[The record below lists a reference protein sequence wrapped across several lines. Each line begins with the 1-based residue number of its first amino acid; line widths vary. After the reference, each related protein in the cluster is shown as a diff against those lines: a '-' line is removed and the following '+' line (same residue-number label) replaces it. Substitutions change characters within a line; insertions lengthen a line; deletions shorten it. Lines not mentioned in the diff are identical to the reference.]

1 MKLIAIQHWAHR
13 ARISLAAAF
22 AGLVAA
28 ALPACAHPV
37 TFGALESITQVQPV
51 FLPEESAFVAS
62 DGARLGLT
70 VWPAAGTSD
79 PAHIVVGVHG
89 MSDYAGAFHM
99 AAPYWAARGVTTY
112 AYDQRGF
119 GRSPNKGFWPD
130 EELLRQD
137 LRTAV
142 NVARKR
148 HPDAVITV
156 VGISMGASVA
166 MTAFGSDDPPKA
178 DRLILSGPGLRGW
191 GAINPLYRFSLL
203 ASTFTNPG
211 WIVVPPAGLI
221 KIEPS
226 DNNAMLRRTWSDP
239 HMTYENRIDQVYG
252 LVNLME
258 NAHWAAARL
267 PKNVPVLAS
276 YGAKDIVI
284 PQNGVERTSKLL
296 PAGTRTVYYRN
307 GYHMLERDLQAE
319 KVHAD
324 YLAFMKD
331 PNAAL
336 PSGEGEWPFLQDCKR
351 WASTNSATAA
361 C

>member
-1 MKLIAIQHWAHR
+1 MLLSALKSNGRSFAQALAALATGLLIAAM
-13 ARISLAAAF
+13 
-22 AGLVAA
+22 
-28 ALPACAHPV
+28 PACAHPV
-37 TFGALESITQVQPV
+37 TIGALQAAGQIEPV
-51 FLPEESAFVAS
+51 FLPEKNQFIAA

-70 VWPAAGTSD
+70 VWPAEGTND
-79 PAHIVVGVHG
+79 PEYVVVGVHG
-89 MSDYAGAFHM
+89 MSDYANAFHM

-119 GRSPNKGFWPD
+119 GRSPNKGFWPE
-130 EELLRQD
+130 EELMRED

-142 NVARKR
+142 DVARKR
-148 HPDAVITV
+148 HPGAVITV

-191 GAINPLYRFSLL
+191 GAINPLYRVSLY
-203 ASTFTNPG
+203 ASAHINPG

-239 HMTYENRIDQVYG
+239 HMTYENRIDAVYG
-252 LVNLME
+252 LVTLME
-258 NAHWAAARL
+258 NANDAAARL
-267 PKNVPVLAS
+267 PVTLPVLAS

-284 PQNGVERTSKLL
+284 PENGVRRVAKLL
-296 PAGTRTVYYRN
+296 PPNVRTVYYLN

-324 YLAFMKD
+324 YLSFMKD
-331 PNAAL
+331 PAAAL
-336 PSGEGEWPFLQDCKR
+336 PSGEGEWPFR
-351 WASTNSATAA
+351 
-361 C
+361 

>member
-1 MKLIAIQHWAHR
+1 MTTMSIQGWMKR
-13 ARISLAAAF
+13 VRIGLAVLF
-22 AGLVAA
+22 AGLGVA

-37 TFGALESITQVQPV
+37 TVGALQPSSPV
-51 FLPEESAFVAS
+51 EPSFLPDENVFVTT
-62 DGARLGLT
+62 DGSRLGLT
-70 VWPAAGTSD
+70 VWPAAGTDD
-79 PAHIVVGVHG
+79 PDYVVVGVHG

-119 GRSPNKGFWPD
+119 GRSPNKGLWPE
-130 EELLRQD
+130 EELMRAD

-142 NVARKR
+142 DVARKR

-191 GAINPLYRFSLL
+191 GAINPLYRVSLL
-203 ASTFTNPG
+203 ASAYANPG

-252 LVNLME
+252 LVTLME

-267 PKNVPVLAS
+267 PKGLPVLAS
-276 YGAKDIVI
+276 YGARDIVI
-284 PQNGVERTSKLL
+284 PQNGVARTAKLL
-296 PAGTRTVYYRN
+296 PPNVRTVYYKN

-324 YLAFMKD
+324 YLAFMKA
-331 PNAAL
+331 PEAEL
-336 PSGEGEWPFLQDCKR
+336 PSGEGEWPFR
-351 WASTNSATAA
+351 
-361 C
+361 

>member
-1 MKLIAIQHWAHR
+1 MLLSALKWNGQKLAQV
-13 ARISLAAAF
+13 LAALVT
-22 AGLVAA
+22 GLFIAA
-28 ALPACAHPV
+28 MPACAHPV
-37 TFGALESITQVQPV
+37 TIGALKINPPV
-51 FLPEESAFVAS
+51 DPAFLPEKNLFIAP
-62 DGARLGLT
+62 DGAKLGLT
-70 VWPAAGTSD
+70 VWSAEEAED
-79 PAHIVVGVHG
+79 PEYVVVGVHG
-89 MSDYAGAFHM
+89 MSDYANAFHM

-119 GRSPNKGFWPD
+119 GRSPNKGFWPE
-130 EELLRQD
+130 EELMRAD

-142 NVARKR
+142 DVARKR

-191 GAINPLYRFSLL
+191 GAINPLYRVSLY
-203 ASTFTNPG
+203 ASAHINPG

-239 HMTYENRIDQVYG
+239 HMTYENRIDAVYG

-258 NAHWAAARL
+258 NANDAAARL
-267 PKNVPVLAS
+267 PAALPTLVS

-284 PQNGVERTSKLL
+284 PENGVRRVAKLL
-296 PAGTRTVYYRN
+296 PPSVRTVYYLN

-324 YLAFMKD
+324 YLAFMKA
-331 PNAAL
+331 PSEAL
-336 PSGEGEWPFLQDCKR
+336 PSGESEWPFR
-351 WASTNSATAA
+351 
-361 C
+361 